1 MEDEAY
7 GWKIIINSRANDIC
21 QTLTMPSRQCH
32 QLAGLSSPF
41 LLRRAGTAVALFSAY
56 LPEGSVESRN
66 RVESLTSRLYLF
78 LSSISCSTSSLS
90 YVFWHCVEIF
100 VCSSKIYSYA
110 FARIP
115 PLL

>member
-56 LPEGSVESRN
+56 LP
-66 RVESLTSRLYLF
+66 LAYICFFRL
-78 LSSISCSTSSLS
+78 
-90 YVFWHCVEIF
+90 
-100 VCSSKIYSYA
+100 
-110 FARIP
+110 
-115 PLL
+115 